1 MKKILLGAIVTAL
14 TSGTLFFTAQPDG
27 LLHVYFLNVGQGD
40 SILIRTP
47 SGKNILVDGGPEKKV
62 LLELNKVL
70 PFWNSTFDYIVP
82 THPDRDHI
90 EGLIPVLKR
99 YSVKNIL
106 TTGVYKNDYLSE
118 TFLRLIHE
126 KNIPVT
132 FTEANSDITFDDGV
146 TIDILFPFSQNI
158 GRETDT
164 NSTSLVAEVIYGEH
178 EILLTGDADASVEEK
193 LIAARAPIK
202 TDVLKVAHHGSKT
215 STGEAFLRAV
225 NPEFAV
231 ISVGKGNS
239 YHHPHPSVLKRLTTC
254 DREIL
259 RTDLDGRIEMIFS
272 KTELLEIK
280 TQEKRVISAPSRR
293 NFSSKCS

>member
-14 TSGTLFFTAQPDG
+14 TSGTLFFAAQPDG

-47 SGKNILVDGGPEKKV
+47 SGKNILVDGGPGKKV
-62 LLELNKVL
+62 LLELNEVL
-70 PFWNSTFDYIVP
+70 PFWGSTFDYVIP

-215 STGEAFLRAV
+215 SSTEKFLRTV

-259 RTDLDGRIEMIFS
+259 RTDLDDRIEMIFS